1 MIKMKALWHNL
12 AFWEG
17 IGYLS
22 LALLVFAQ
30 IAVGYLYLTAQIV
43 YLITN
48 LTCVIRDVA
57 ITLPKSNL
65 VKDIVFSAI
74 SAALIAIYI
83 F

>member
-1 MIKMKALWHNL
+1 MKTLWSNST
-12 AFWEG
+12 FWEG
-17 IGYLS
+17 VGYLS

-48 LTCVIRDVA
+48 LTCVVRDVA
-57 ITLPKSNL
+57 IALPKSNL

-74 SAALIAIYI
+74 SASLIAIYI